1 MFEVQVLLISSL
13 AVAMCYGR
21 IPGVWERKAITH
33 HKIVEGHT
41 FKEDFAHLMQNLPSH
56 SLIHSEISS
65 LFPTFIIIGEDRE
78 DREEHH
84 EEHSAI
90 FSLVSEA
97 TMRFATIEDFFS
109 SDIRSLNSSKNGPT
123 IIVGDFFPEDI
134 QQIMFEAKYRLRLMT
149 IVTTVVQPNWQQEGI
164 VGLTMSYYIT
174 RGS

>member
-1 MFEVQVLLISSL
+1 MMLEVQVLVILNL

-21 IPGVWERKAITH
+21 IPGVWERKAIIH

-41 FKEDFAHLMQNLPSH
+41 FKEDFTDLMQDLPSH

-65 LFPTFIIIGEDRE
+65 LVPTFIIIGEDH
-78 DREEHH
+78 EEHH

-90 FSLVSEA
+90 FELISEA

-123 IIVGDFFPEDI
+123 IIVGDFFPKDI

-149 IVTTVVQPNWQQEGI
+149 IVTTVIQPNWQQEGI
-164 VGLTMSYYIT
+164 VGLRMSYYIT
-174 RGS
+174 RGG

>member
-1 MFEVQVLLISSL
+1 MMLEIQALLISNL
-13 AVAMCYGR
+13 ALAMCQGR
-21 IPGVWERKAITH
+21 IPGVWETKHTTH

-41 FKEDFAHLMQNLPSH
+41 FKEDFADLMQDLPSH

-65 LFPTFIIIGEDRE
+65 LVPTFIIIGDHS
-78 DREEHH
+78 EHH

-97 TMRFATIEDFFS
+97 SMRFDTIEDFFS

-164 VGLTMSYYIT
+164 VRLRMSYYI
-174 RGS
+174 